1 MNLETIMKLIK
12 DNTNCLGYVNSEKL
26 SKIILDMDNIKD
38 MKIYIIREPD
48 CKVSNKEIITSM
60 LIPIAK
66 AKGCSYRENCDSLT
80 VYARGIFPLRIVDRA
95 CTLFNSQLGET
106 YKFKILTSYDIIA
119 ENRELQE
126 IT

>member
-1 MNLETIMKLIK
+1 MKLIK

-38 MKIYIIREPD
+38 MKISIIREPD

-66 AKGCSYRENCDSLT
+66 AKGCSYREGCDSLT
-80 VYARGIFPLRIVDRA
+80 VYARGAFPLRIVDRA

-119 ENRELQE
+119 ENKELQE

>member
-12 DNTNCLGYVNSEKL
+12 DNTNCLGYIKSDKL
-26 SKIILDMDNIKD
+26 SKEILDMDNIQD
-38 MKIYIIREPD
+38 MKISILREPE
-48 CKVSNKEIITSM
+48 CKVTNKEIITSM

-66 AKGCSYRENCDSLT
+66 AKGCSYREGCDHLT
-80 VYARGIFPLRIVDRA
+80 VYSRGTFPLRIVDRA

-119 ENRELQE
+119 ENKTLQE
-126 IT
+126 IM